1 MQVRQK
7 FEPLEAFANA
17 AANAV
22 NLDVLG
28 SLGEVANKYSVFNDV
43 SQCMYV
49 ERMQLYLFIAY
60 E

>member
-1 MQVRQK
+1 M
-7 FEPLEAFANA
+7 EAFANA

-43 SQCMYV
+43 SQWMYV
-49 ERMQLYLFIAY
+49 ERMKLYLFIAY

>member
-1 MQVRQK
+1 MRQK

-22 NLDVLG
+22 NLDALG

-43 SQCMYV
+43 SQSIHIIY
-49 ERMQLYLFIAY
+49 II
-60 E
+60 